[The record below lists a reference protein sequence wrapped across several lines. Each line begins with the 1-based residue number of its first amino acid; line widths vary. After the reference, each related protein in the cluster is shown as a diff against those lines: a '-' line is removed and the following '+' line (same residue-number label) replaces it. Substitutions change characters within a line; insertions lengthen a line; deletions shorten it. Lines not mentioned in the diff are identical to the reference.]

1 MAVIDVPE
9 LMNMF
14 RQGDI
19 DKQAAAE
26 AQRKQALEER
36 AMALKEQPDVDF
48 SFEKGG
54 LKVKGKLKDLPALSQ
69 DPAFAPYLAG
79 IGGTITN
86 EQSLENEDINA
97 QREAINTRLTKLSQE
112 KLKQE
117 LEIAK
122 GDTRTGAMEL
132 GLGLVGLKK
141 RSDVMKEV
149 EAERKVLQGKMAEL
163 GFNRQAGQMETNVPD
178 YQSEAMPL
186 QATQQAAPQAAPQ
199 VAPET
204 PAQAPAQQEAPRNF
218 KSLQEARAAGVK
230 PGQLIYINGKPG
242 RLQARQ

>member
-14 RQGDI
+14 RQDELQ
-19 DKQAAAE
+19 KQAVAE

-79 IGGTITN
+79 IGSTISN
-86 EQSLENEDINA
+86 EQNLQNEEVEA
-97 QREAINTRLTKLSQE
+97 QRVELTDRLQKLQ
-112 KLKQE
+112 KDKVKQE
-117 LEIAK
+117 IEMAK
-122 GDTRTGAMEL
+122 GDRRTFAMEA
-132 GLGLVGLKK
+132 GLGLIGAKPRADVLK
-141 RSDVMKEV
+141 DI
-149 EAERKVLQGKMAEL
+149 EAEAGVYRSKLAEL

-186 QATQQAAPQAAPQ
+186 QATPQAAL
-199 VAPET
+199 ET
-204 PAQAPAQQEAPRNF
+204 SAQAPAQPEAPRNF
-218 KSLQEARAAGVK
+218 KSLQEAKAAGVK

>member
-1 MAVIDVPE
+1 MAVLDIPAMMD
-9 LMNMF
+9 MF
-14 RQGDI
+14 RQDEAQ
-19 DKQAAAE
+19 KQAAAE

-48 SFEKGG
+48 TFEKGG
-54 LKVKGKLKDLPALSQ
+54 LKVKGKLKDLPTLSQ

-79 IGGTITN
+79 IGSTITN
-86 EQSLENEDINA
+86 EQSLENEDINS

-141 RSDVMKEV
+141 RSDVMKEL
-149 EAERKVLQGKMAEL
+149 ESERKVLQGKMAEL

-186 QATQQAAPQAAPQ
+186 QATPQAAQQ
-199 VAPET
+199 VTPET
-204 PAQAPAQQEAPRNF
+204 PAQTPAQPEAPKNF

-230 PGQLIYINGKPG
+230 PGELIYINGKPG

>member
-1 MAVIDVPE
+1 MAVLDVPE

-69 DPAFAPYLAG
+69 DPAFAPYLSG
-79 IGGTITN
+79 IGQTISN
-86 EQSLENEDINA
+86 EQSLQNEDIET
-97 QREAINTRLTKLSQE
+97 QRAELSDRLKDLQ
-112 KLKQE
+112 KKRVKQE
-117 LEIAK
+117 IEMAK
-122 GDTRTGAMEL
+122 GDTRTFAMEA
-132 GLGLVGLKK
+132 GLGLIGAKPRADVLK
-141 RSDVMKEV
+141 DI
-149 EAERKVLQGKMAEL
+149 EAEAGVYKNKLAEL
-163 GFNRQAGQMETNVPD
+163 GFNRQAGQIETNVPD

-186 QATQQAAPQAAPQ
+186 QATPQAVPQ
-199 VAPET
+199 VAQET
-204 PAQAPAQQEAPRNF
+204 PAQAPAQPEAPRNF

>member
-26 AQRKQALEER
+26 AQRKREIEDR
-36 AMALKEQPDVDF
+36 EMALKEQPDVDF
-48 SFEKGG
+48 TFEKGG

-69 DPAFAPYLAG
+69 DPNFAPYLAG
-79 IGGTITN
+79 IGSTITN
-86 EQSLENEDINA
+86 EQSLENEDINS

-132 GLGLVGLKK
+132 GLGLVGMKP
-141 RSDVMKEV
+141 RSDVMKEL
-149 EAERKVLQGKMAEL
+149 EAERGVLQGKMAEL

-178 YQSEAMPL
+178 YQSPTMPL
-186 QATQQAAPQAAPQ
+186 QAPAQ

-204 PAQAPAQQEAPRNF
+204 PVQASAQPEAPKNF
-218 KSLQEARAAGVK
+218 NSLQEARAAGVK

>member
-26 AQRKQALEER
+26 AQRKREIEDR
-36 AMALKEQPDVDF
+36 EMALKEQPDVDF
-48 SFEKGG
+48 TFEKGG
-54 LKVKGKLKDLPALSQ
+54 LKVKGKLKDLPTLSQ
-69 DPAFAPYLAG
+69 DPAFAPYLSG
-79 IGGTITN
+79 IGQTISN
-86 EQSLENEDINA
+86 EQNLQNEDIET
-97 QREAINTRLTKLSQE
+97 QRAELSDRLKDLQ
-112 KLKQE
+112 KKRVKQE
-117 LEIAK
+117 IEIAK
-122 GDTRTGAMEL
+122 GDRRTFAMEA
-132 GLGLVGLKK
+132 GLGLIGAKPRADVLK
-141 RSDVMKEV
+141 DI
-149 EAERKVLQGKMAEL
+149 EAEAGVYKNKLAEL

-178 YQSEAMPL
+178 YQSPTMPM
-186 QATQQAAPQAAPQ
+186 QATPQ

-204 PAQAPAQQEAPRNF
+204 PAQAPAQPEAPTNF
-218 KSLQEARAAGVK
+218 NSLQEAKAAGVK

>member
-1 MAVIDVPE
+1 MAVLDVPE

-14 RQGDI
+14 RQDELQ
-19 DKQAAAE
+19 KQAVAE

-79 IGGTITN
+79 IGSNISN
-86 EQSLENEDINA
+86 EQSLQNEEVEA
-97 QREAINTRLTKLSQE
+97 QRAELTDRLQKLQ
-112 KLKQE
+112 KDKVKQE
-117 LEIAK
+117 IEMAK
-122 GDTRTGAMEL
+122 GDKRTFAMEA
-132 GLGLVGLKK
+132 GLGLIGAKPRADVLK
-141 RSDVMKEV
+141 DI
-149 EAERKVLQGKMAEL
+149 EAEAGVYRNKLAEL

-186 QATQQAAPQAAPQ
+186 QATPQAAPQ

-204 PAQAPAQQEAPRNF
+204 PTQAQAQPEAPKNF
-218 KSLQEARAAGVK
+218 KSLQEAKAAGVK

>member
-1 MAVIDVPE
+1 MAVLDVPE

-14 RQGDI
+14 RQDELQ
-19 DKQAAAE
+19 KQAVAD

-79 IGGTITN
+79 IGSTISN
-86 EQSLENEDINA
+86 EQNLQNEDIET
-97 QREAINTRLTKLSQE
+97 QRAELSDRLKELQ
-112 KLKQE
+112 KKRVKQE
-117 LEIAK
+117 IEITK
-122 GDTRTGAMEL
+122 GDRRTFAMEA
-132 GLGLVGLKK
+132 GLGLIGAKPRADVLK
-141 RSDVMKEV
+141 DI
-149 EAERKVLQGKMAEL
+149 EAEAGVYKNKLAEL

-178 YQSEAMPL
+178 YQSQAMPL
-186 QATQQAAPQAAPQ
+186 QATPQ

-204 PAQAPAQQEAPRNF
+204 PTQAPAQPEAPKNF
-218 KSLQEARAAGVK
+218 NSLQEAKAAGIK

>member
-26 AQRKQALEER
+26 AQRKREIEDR
-36 AMALKEQPDVDF
+36 EMALKEQPDVDF
-48 SFEKGG
+48 TFEKGG

-69 DPAFAPYLAG
+69 DPNFAPYLAG
-79 IGGTITN
+79 IGNTITN

-97 QREAINTRLTKLSQE
+97 QREAINERLTKLSKE

-117 LEIAK
+117 LELAK

-132 GLGLVGLKK
+132 GLGLVGMKP
-141 RSDVMKEV
+141 RSDVMKEL
-149 EAERKVLQGKMAEL
+149 EAERGVLRGRMAEL
-163 GFNRQAGQMETNVPD
+163 GFNRQSGQMETNVPD

-186 QATQQAAPQAAPQ
+186 QATPQ

-204 PAQAPAQQEAPRNF
+204 PAQAPAQPEAPKNF
-218 KSLQEARAAGVK
+218 NSLQEAKAAGVK

>member
-1 MAVIDVPE
+1 MAVLDVPE

-14 RQGDI
+14 RQDELQ
-19 DKQAAAE
+19 KQAVAE

-48 SFEKGG
+48 TFEKGG
-54 LKVKGKLKDLPALSQ
+54 LKVKGKLKDLPTLSQ

-79 IGGTITN
+79 IGSTISN
-86 EQSLENEDINA
+86 EQNLQNEEVEA
-97 QREAINTRLTKLSQE
+97 QRVELTDRLQKLQ
-112 KLKQE
+112 KDKVKQE
-117 LEIAK
+117 IEMAK
-122 GDTRTGAMEL
+122 GDRRTFAMEA
-132 GLGLVGLKK
+132 GLGLIGAKPRADVLK
-141 RSDVMKEV
+141 DI
-149 EAERKVLQGKMAEL
+149 EAEAGVYRSKLAEL

-186 QATQQAAPQAAPQ
+186 QATPQAAQQ
-199 VAPET
+199 VTPET
-204 PAQAPAQQEAPRNF
+204 PAQTPAQPEAPKNF
-218 KSLQEARAAGVK
+218 KSLQEAKAAGVK

>member
-48 SFEKGG
+48 TFEKGG
-54 LKVKGKLKDLPALSQ
+54 LKVKGKLKDLPTLSQ
-69 DPAFAPYLAG
+69 DPAFAPYLSG
-79 IGGTITN
+79 IGQTITN
-86 EQSLENEDINA
+86 EQSLQNEDIET
-97 QREAINTRLTKLSQE
+97 QRAELSDRLKELQ
-112 KLKQE
+112 KKRVKQE
-117 LEIAK
+117 IEIAK
-122 GDTRTGAMEL
+122 GDRRTFAMEA
-132 GLGLVGLKK
+132 GLGLIGAKP
-141 RSDVMKEV
+141 RADVLRDI
-149 EAERKVLQGKMAEL
+149 EAEAGVYKGKMAEL

-178 YQSEAMPL
+178 YQSPTMPL
-186 QATQQAAPQAAPQ
+186 QAPAQ

-204 PAQAPAQQEAPRNF
+204 PAQTPAQPEAPKNF
-218 KSLQEARAAGVK
+218 NSLQEAKAAGVK

>member
-1 MAVIDVPE
+1 MAVLDVPE

-26 AQRKQALEER
+26 AQRRQALEER

-79 IGGTITN
+79 IGSTISN
-86 EQSLENEDINA
+86 EQDLQNQDIET
-97 QREAINTRLTKLSQE
+97 QRAELSDRLKDLQ
-112 KLKQE
+112 KKRVKQE
-117 LEIAK
+117 IEIAK
-122 GDTRTGAMEL
+122 GDRRTFAMEA
-132 GLGLVGLKK
+132 GLGLIGAKPRADVLK
-141 RSDVMKEV
+141 DI
-149 EAERKVLQGKMAEL
+149 EAEAGVYKSKLAEL
-163 GFNRQAGQMETNVPD
+163 GFNKQAGQMETNVPD

-186 QATQQAAPQAAPQ
+186 QATPKAAPAQ

-204 PAQAPAQQEAPRNF
+204 LAQAPAQPEAPKNF
-218 KSLQEARAAGVK
+218 NSLQEAKAAGVK

>member
-14 RQGDI
+14 RQDELQ
-19 DKQAAAE
+19 KQAVAE

-69 DPAFAPYLAG
+69 DPTFAPYLAG
-79 IGGTITN
+79 IGSTISNQNSLDN
-86 EQSLENEDINA
+86 EEIQA
-97 QREAINTRLTKLSQE
+97 QREAINERLRKLSTD

-117 LEIAK
+117 IEMAK
-122 GDTRTGAMEL
+122 GDTRTFAMEA
-132 GLGLVGLKK
+132 GLGLIGAKPRADVLKNI
-141 RSDVMKEV
+141 
-149 EAERKVLQGKMAEL
+149 EAEAGVYKNKLAEL

-178 YQSEAMPL
+178 YQSQAMPL
-186 QATQQAAPQAAPQ
+186 QATPQATPQAAP
-199 VAPET
+199 ET
-204 PAQAPAQQEAPRNF
+204 QAQAPTQPEAPKNF
-218 KSLQEARAAGVK
+218 NSLQEAKAAGVK

>member
-1 MAVIDVPE
+1 MAVLDVPE

-14 RQGDI
+14 RQDELQ
-19 DKQAAAE
+19 KQAVAE

-48 SFEKGG
+48 TFEKGG
-54 LKVKGKLKDLPALSQ
+54 LKVKGKLKDLPTLSQ

-79 IGGTITN
+79 IGSTISN
-86 EQSLENEDINA
+86 EQNLQNEEVEA
-97 QREAINTRLTKLSQE
+97 QRVELADRLQKLQ
-112 KLKQE
+112 KDKVKQE
-117 LEIAK
+117 IEMAK
-122 GDTRTGAMEL
+122 GDRRTFAMEA
-132 GLGLVGLKK
+132 GLGLIGAKPRADVLK
-141 RSDVMKEV
+141 DI
-149 EAERKVLQGKMAEL
+149 EAEAGVYRSKLAEL
-163 GFNRQAGQMETNVPD
+163 GFNRQAGQVETNVPD

-186 QATQQAAPQAAPQ
+186 QATPQAVQQ
-199 VAPET
+199 VTPET
-204 PAQAPAQQEAPRNF
+204 PAQTPAQPEAPKNF

>member
-1 MAVIDVPE
+1 MAVLDVPE

-14 RQGDI
+14 RQDELQ
-19 DKQAAAE
+19 KQAVAE

-79 IGGTITN
+79 IGSTISSQNSLDN
-86 EQSLENEDINA
+86 EEIQA
-97 QREAINTRLTKLSQE
+97 QREAINERLRKLSAD

-117 LEIAK
+117 IEMAK
-122 GDTRTGAMEL
+122 GDTRTFSMEA
-132 GLGLVGLKK
+132 GLGLIGAKPRADVLKNI
-141 RSDVMKEV
+141 
-149 EAERKVLQGKMAEL
+149 EAEAGVYKNKLAELSFNKQAGKMD
-163 GFNRQAGQMETNVPD
+163 TNVPD
-178 YQSEAMPL
+178 YQSQAMPL
-186 QATQQAAPQAAPQ
+186 QATPQA
-199 VAPET
+199 APET
-204 PAQAPAQQEAPRNF
+204 PAQAPTQPEAPKNF
-218 KSLQEARAAGVK
+218 NSLQEAKAAGVK

>member
-1 MAVIDVPE
+1 MAVLDVPE

-79 IGGTITN
+79 IGSTISN
-86 EQSLENEDINA
+86 EQDLQNQDIET
-97 QREAINTRLTKLSQE
+97 QRAELSDRLKELQ
-112 KLKQE
+112 KKRVKQE
-117 LEIAK
+117 IEIAK
-122 GDTRTGAMEL
+122 GDTRTFAMEA
-132 GLGLVGLKK
+132 GLGLIGAKPRADVLK
-141 RSDVMKEV
+141 DI
-149 EAERKVLQGKMAEL
+149 EAEAGVYKNKLAEL

-178 YQSEAMPL
+178 YQSPTMPM
-186 QATQQAAPQAAPQ
+186 QATPQAAPEAAVQ
-199 VAPET
+199 KQ
-204 PAQAPAQQEAPRNF
+204 QAPAQPEAPKNF
-218 KSLQEARAAGVK
+218 NSLQEAKAAGVK

>member
-1 MAVIDVPE
+1 MAVLDVPE

-14 RQGDI
+14 RQGDL

-26 AQRKQALEER
+26 AQRRQALEER

-79 IGGTITN
+79 IGSTISN
-86 EQSLENEDINA
+86 DQNLQNEDIET
-97 QREAINTRLTKLSQE
+97 QRAELSDRLKDLQ
-112 KLKQE
+112 KKRVKQE
-117 LEIAK
+117 IEIAK
-122 GDTRTGAMEL
+122 GDRRTFAMEA
-132 GLGLVGLKK
+132 GLGLIGAKPRADVLK
-141 RSDVMKEV
+141 DI
-149 EAERKVLQGKMAEL
+149 EAEAGVYKNKLAEL
-163 GFNRQAGQMETNVPD
+163 GFNRQAGKMETNVPD
-178 YQSEAMPL
+178 YQSPTMPM
-186 QATQQAAPQAAPQ
+186 QATPQ

-204 PAQAPAQQEAPRNF
+204 PAQAPAQPEAPKNF
-218 KSLQEARAAGVK
+218 NSLQEAKAAGVK

>member
-14 RQGDI
+14 RQDELQ
-19 DKQAAAE
+19 KQAVAE

-48 SFEKGG
+48 TFEKGG
-54 LKVKGKLKDLPALSQ
+54 LKVKGKLKDLPTLSQ

-79 IGGTITN
+79 IGSTISN
-86 EQSLENEDINA
+86 EQNLQNEEVEA
-97 QREAINTRLTKLSQE
+97 QRIELTDRLQKLQ
-112 KLKQE
+112 KDKVKQE
-117 LEIAK
+117 IEMAK
-122 GDTRTGAMEL
+122 GDRRTFAMEA
-132 GLGLVGLKK
+132 GLGLIGAKPRADVLK
-141 RSDVMKEV
+141 DI
-149 EAERKVLQGKMAEL
+149 EAEAGVYRSKLAEL

-186 QATQQAAPQAAPQ
+186 QATPQATPQ

-204 PAQAPAQQEAPRNF
+204 PAQAPSQQEAPKNF
-218 KSLQEARAAGVK
+218 NSLQEARAAGVK

>member
-1 MAVIDVPE
+1 MAVLDVPE

-14 RQGDI
+14 RQDELQ
-19 DKQAAAE
+19 KQAVAE

-36 AMALKEQPDVDF
+36 AMALKEQPDVNF

-79 IGGTITN
+79 IGSTISN
-86 EQSLENEDINA
+86 EQSLQNEDIET
-97 QREAINTRLTKLSQE
+97 QRAELSDRLKDLQ
-112 KLKQE
+112 KKRVKQE
-117 LEIAK
+117 IEIAK
-122 GDTRTGAMEL
+122 GDRRTFAMEA
-132 GLGLVGLKK
+132 GLGLIGAKPRADVLK
-141 RSDVMKEV
+141 DI
-149 EAERKVLQGKMAEL
+149 EAEAGVYKNKLAEL
-163 GFNRQAGQMETNVPD
+163 GFNRQGGQMETNVPD
-178 YQSEAMPL
+178 YKSEAMPL
-186 QATQQAAPQAAPQ
+186 QATPQAAPR

-204 PAQAPAQQEAPRNF
+204 PAQAPAQPEAPKNF
-218 KSLQEARAAGVK
+218 KSLQEAKAAGVK

>member
-26 AQRKQALEER
+26 AQRKREIEDR
-36 AMALKEQPDVDF
+36 EMALKEQPDVDF
-48 SFEKGG
+48 TFEKGG

-69 DPAFAPYLAG
+69 DPNFAPYLAG
-79 IGGTITN
+79 IGSTITN
-86 EQSLENEDINA
+86 EQSLENEDINS

-117 LEIAK
+117 LELAK

-132 GLGLVGLKK
+132 GLGLVGMKP
-141 RSDVMKEV
+141 RSDVMKEL
-149 EAERKVLQGKMAEL
+149 EAERGVLQGKMAEL

-178 YQSEAMPL
+178 YQSPTMPL
-186 QATQQAAPQAAPQ
+186 QAPTQ

-204 PAQAPAQQEAPRNF
+204 PVQAPAQPEAPKNF

>member
-26 AQRKQALEER
+26 AQRKREIEDR
-36 AMALKEQPDVDF
+36 EMALKEQPDVDF
-48 SFEKGG
+48 TFEKGG

-69 DPAFAPYLAG
+69 DPNFAPYLAG
-79 IGGTITN
+79 IGSTITN

-97 QREAINTRLTKLSQE
+97 QREAINERLTKLSKE

-132 GLGLVGLKK
+132 GLGLVGMKP
-141 RSDVMKEV
+141 RSDVMKEL
-149 EAERKVLQGKMAEL
+149 EAERGVLRGRMAEL
-163 GFNRQAGQMETNVPD
+163 GFNRQSGQMETNVPD

-186 QATQQAAPQAAPQ
+186 QATPQTTPQ
-199 VAPET
+199 VAPEA
-204 PAQAPAQQEAPRNF
+204 PAQAQPAPAQPEAPKNF
-218 KSLQEARAAGVK
+218 NSLQEAKAAGVK

>member
-1 MAVIDVPE
+1 MAVLDVPE

-14 RQGDI
+14 RQDELQ
-19 DKQAAAE
+19 KQAVAD

-79 IGGTITN
+79 IGSTISNQNSLDN
-86 EQSLENEDINA
+86 EEIQA
-97 QREAINTRLTKLSQE
+97 QRDAINERLRKLSAD

-117 LEIAK
+117 IEMAK
-122 GDTRTGAMEL
+122 GDKRTFAMEA
-132 GLGLVGLKK
+132 GLGLVGAKPRADVLK
-141 RSDVMKEV
+141 DI
-149 EAERKVLQGKMAEL
+149 EAESGVYKNKLAEL

-186 QATQQAAPQAAPQ
+186 QATPQATPR

-204 PAQAPAQQEAPRNF
+204 PAQAPAQPEAPKNF
-218 KSLQEARAAGVK
+218 NSLQEAKAAGVK

>member
-1 MAVIDVPE
+1 MAVLDVPE

-14 RQGDI
+14 RQDELQ
-19 DKQAAAE
+19 KQAVAE

-79 IGGTITN
+79 IGSTISN
-86 EQSLENEDINA
+86 EQSLQNEDIET
-97 QREAINTRLTKLSQE
+97 QRAELSDRLKDLQ
-112 KLKQE
+112 KKRVKQE
-117 LEIAK
+117 IEIAK
-122 GDTRTGAMEL
+122 GDRRTFAMEA
-132 GLGLVGLKK
+132 GLGLIGAKPRADVLK
-141 RSDVMKEV
+141 DI
-149 EAERKVLQGKMAEL
+149 EAEAGVYKNKLAEL

-186 QATQQAAPQAAPQ
+186 QATPQAAPQ

-218 KSLQEARAAGVK
+218 KSLQEAKAAGVK

>member
-1 MAVIDVPE
+1 MAVLDVPE

-14 RQGDI
+14 RQDELQ
-19 DKQAAAE
+19 KQAVAE

-48 SFEKGG
+48 TFEKGG
-54 LKVKGKLKDLPALSQ
+54 LKVKGKLKDLPTLSQ
-69 DPAFAPYLAG
+69 DPAFAPYLSG
-79 IGGTITN
+79 IGQTISN
-86 EQSLENEDINA
+86 EQSLQNEDIET
-97 QREAINTRLTKLSQE
+97 QRAELSDRLKDLQ
-112 KLKQE
+112 KKRVKQE
-117 LEIAK
+117 IEMAK
-122 GDTRTGAMEL
+122 GDRRTFAMEA
-132 GLGLVGLKK
+132 GLGLIGAKPRADVLK
-141 RSDVMKEV
+141 DI
-149 EAERKVLQGKMAEL
+149 EAEAGVYRNKLAEL

-186 QATQQAAPQAAPQ
+186 QATPQAAPQ

-204 PAQAPAQQEAPRNF
+204 PAQAQAQPEAPRNF
-218 KSLQEARAAGVK
+218 KSLQEAKAAGVK